1 MPSLLPYLL
10 LGAVAVVLL
19 LLARP
24 HLRRK
29 NLVDEVKRF
38 DHARDLTT
46 TWSER
51 ARPEADPTRTDATRR
66 DDTTGSG

>member
-1 MPSLLPYLL
+1 MPSLLSYLL

-24 HLRRK
+24 HVRRK

-46 TWSER
+46 SWSER
-51 ARPEADPTRTDATRR
+51 ARPEPEVERR
-66 DDTTGSG
+66 DEPAGPA